1 MSDPPAGGDK
11 RGSLLFSGSKKPG
24 LVFGLG
30 LGCCVRS
37 PFLKTPPALPTHSTS
52 ARPLTLAAALA
63 VLLSAWPAASGQG
76 GDWQDR
82 IIYFAL
88 LDRFENGNPEN
99 DNAHGHPECN
109 NPQDA
114 HAYQGGDLAGLRQR
128 LGAIEKLGANAVWVT
143 PLYKGVPAKAGAN
156 CGFPGY
162 WAAFSDPYEFE
173 LDPRFGTAGEFD
185 AVLAEAH
192 SRGIKVV
199 LDMVVNHAG
208 YGAPLA
214 KQRPDWFHDPRTSSK
229 LGSPEIVMPLA
240 GLPDFN
246 HRNPEAAE
254 YLLDLHKQWAG
265 RFAIDGI
272 RMDTVKH
279 VEPWYFRQWIDGMNA
294 VRPGMFIF
302 GELLDESYAGY
313 GKYLE
318 AGFAGLFNFPLRR
331 SLIETFAKGGSVDS
345 AAARVGEML
354 SLFGQRQCRSMV
366 TLLDNHDVP
375 RFMEEFP
382 AGMDPA
388 VVHDRYKLALTA
400 LLTLPGIPQFTYGNE
415 VGMYGGADPDNRR
428 MMPDWAFEPRF
439 DEPDRAGFVQ
449 RPGEVWAH
457 LQRLM
462 ELRRRLPALARGDY
476 GEVWRQNGGGAPNVW
491 AFVRK
496 VEGGGAVL
504 VVFNNGDS
512 GTGPMRLPLRGHF
525 GASGELVSVPLEFD
539 RATGKIEPGGKSFA
553 VRDGALEVELAG
565 RSALVLVAK

>member
-1 MSDPPAGGDK
+1 MVLEMNPA
-11 RGSLLFSGSKKPG
+11 RNTSSSQFLVRRWRCLPLTAVLF
-24 LVFGLG
+24 VFV
-30 LGCCVRS
+30 C
-37 PFLKTPPALPTHSTS
+37 AWTS
-52 ARPLTLAAALA
+52 AF
-63 VLLSAWPAASGQG
+63 GQGG

-208 YGAPLA
+208 YGAPLV
-214 KQRPDWFHDPRTSSK
+214 KQRPDWFHDPRTSAK
-229 LGSPEIVMPLA
+229 LGPPEIFAPLA

-254 YLLDLHKQWAG
+254 YLIDLHKQWAE
-265 RFAIDGI
+265 RFQFDGI

-279 VEPWYFRQWIDGMNA
+279 VEPWYFREWIDGMKA
-294 VRPGMFIF
+294 ARPDMFIF
-302 GELLDESYAGY
+302 GELLDESFAGY
-313 GKYLE
+313 RQYLD

-331 SLIETFAKGGSVDS
+331 SLIDTFAKGGSVD
-345 AAARVGEML
+345 AAASRLREMIE
-354 SLFGQRQCRSMV
+354 LFGQRQSRLMV

-382 AGMDPA
+382 AGMDAAA
-388 VVHDRYKLALTA
+388 VHERYKLALTA
-400 LLTLPGIPQFTYGNE
+400 LLTLPGIPQLTYGNE

-428 MMPDWAFEPRF
+428 MMPDWAFEPEF
-439 DEPDRAGFVQ
+439 HEKDHAGFVA
-449 RPGEVWAH
+449 RPGAVWAH
-457 LQRLM
+457 LQRLI
-462 ELRRRLPALARGDY
+462 ELRRSLPALARGDY
-476 GEVWRQNGGGAPNVW
+476 EEVWRQNGAQSPNVW
-491 AFVRK
+491 AFARK
-496 VEGGGAVL
+496 MPDAKSGETLL
-504 VVFNNGDS
+504 VVLNNSDEGS
-512 GTGPMRLPLRGHF
+512 GVLRLPVGGHF
-525 GASGELVSVPLEFD
+525 AEGQVLKSIPVEFDAETGELAESSQSH
-539 RATGKIEPGGKSFA
+539 T
-553 VRDGALEVELAG
+553 VRDGAIEVELVARG
-565 RSALVLVAK
+565 ALLMAESRSE